1 MLDYIR
7 TLREKIGNTRIIV
20 PGIRALIFNG
30 EKELL
35 LQKQRHFGSWAL
47 PHGCID
53 VGESAYDALIR
64 EVQEETGLLVSR
76 ARPFG
81 LYTDPKYS
89 IVYPNGD
96 EVQTFTVAFEVTEW
110 SGVPVI
116 DDDEVDELDFFA
128 LDKLPDPFYRIHMD
142 TVIDYKNGATSFI
155 LK

>member
-7 TLREKIGNTRIIV
+7 MLREKIGNTKIIV
-20 PGIRALIFNG
+20 PGVRALIFN
-30 EKELL
+30 ERKELL
-35 LQKQRHFGSWAL
+35 LEKQRHFGSWSL

-53 VGESAYDALIR
+53 VGESAYDAVKR
-64 EVQEETGLLVSR
+64 EIQEETGLIILH
-76 ARPFG
+76 ANPFG

-89 IVYPNGD
+89 ITYPNGD
-96 EVQTFTVAFEVTEW
+96 EVQTFTVAFVVTKWTGE
-110 SGVPVI
+110 PTI

-128 LDKLPDPFYRIHMD
+128 LDNLPEPFYDIHMD